1 MALNETSESMFV
13 FAFHPGGG
21 VSHDISEDAE
31 EDLSGK
37 GCFLKDERGFRDP
50 QKVCFVKKKKAI
62 KINCE
67 VSFCQ

>member
-1 MALNETSESMFV
+1 MRATKINIYSEQKNIIANLAGLGSGVNETSESMFV

-37 GCFLKDERGFRDP
+37 GCF
-50 QKVCFVKKKKAI
+50 
-62 KINCE
+62 
-67 VSFCQ
+67 